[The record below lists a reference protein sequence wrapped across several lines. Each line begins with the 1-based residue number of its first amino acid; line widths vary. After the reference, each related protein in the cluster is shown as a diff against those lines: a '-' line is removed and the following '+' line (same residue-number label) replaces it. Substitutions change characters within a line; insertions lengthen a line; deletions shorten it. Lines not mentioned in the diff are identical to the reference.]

1 MKKKAYMNIFFSI
14 VSQLISI
21 LNGIIVPRLILGTFG
36 SEVNGLVNSLT
47 QFLNYITLVEGGLGS
62 VVLAALYAP
71 LANND
76 NKKINSILNAANRFF
91 KKIAYIFLIYTVV
104 LGIMYK
110 FFIQSSF
117 SSGYIFSL
125 TLILGVGLFVQYC
138 FSITY
143 KILLQADQRIYSI
156 YIVQIC
162 TSIVSF
168 ILTCII
174 IYAFPSIHIVKL
186 AGAMIYLLQ
195 PLFYSWYVKKH
206 YRIDKKVLPDN
217 EALSQRWACFG
228 QNLAYFVHNNT
239 DVVVLSIFANLKTVS
254 VYSVHLMIVTS
265 IKKLI
270 MSISNAYTP
279 IIGRCLAG
287 GDKKIAD
294 KHIEKFEFIMF
305 NISTIIFGCCTYLL
319 PTFVALYTK
328 GIKDINYH
336 QPIFA
341 ILLIL
346 AEFVYCVREPYLE
359 IVYTTGKFKETA
371 NSAYIEAGINIILS
385 VMLIGRFG
393 LIGIAC
399 GTFVGMTYRMLYQV
413 CYIKKHIVY
422 RSEKKFIKRI
432 FIAALIFIISPC
444 IVHIFDRTGS
454 GTVLLWIKNGILC
467 IIIYSIVT
475 LVLNLIIDRK
485 VTKEMIKMLKKEMN

>member
-1 MKKKAYMNIFFSI
+1 MKKKAYMNVFFSI

-21 LNGIIVPRLILGTFG
+21 LNGIVVPRLILGTFG

-76 NKKINSILNAANRFF
+76 NKKINAVLNAANKFF
-91 KKIAYIFLIYTVV
+91 KKIAYVFLVYTVI
-104 LGIMYK
+104 LGILYK
-110 FFIQSSF
+110 FFIKSNF
-117 SSGYIFSL
+117 SEGYIFSL
-125 TLILGVGLFVQYC
+125 TLILGIGLFVQYC

-143 KILLQADQRIYSI
+143 KILLQADQRIYTI

-162 TSIVSF
+162 TSLVSF
-168 ILTCII
+168 ILTFII
-174 IYAFPSIHIVKL
+174 IYFFPSIHIVKL

-206 YRIDKKVLPDN
+206 YETDKKILADKD
-217 EALSQRWACFG
+217 ALSQRWACFG

-239 DVVVLSIFANLKTVS
+239 DVVVLSIFTNLKTVS
-254 VYSVHLMIVTS
+254 VYSVHLMIVAS

-279 IIGRCLAG
+279 IIGKCLASK
-287 GDKKIAD
+287 DRKTLNQ
-294 KHIEKFEFIMF
+294 HIEKFEFIMF
-305 NISTIIFGCCTYLL
+305 NISTVIFGCCTYLL
-319 PTFVALYTK
+319 PPFVALYTK
-328 GIKDINYH
+328 GIEDINYY

-359 IVYTTGKFKETA
+359 IVYTAGKFKETA
-371 NSAYIEAGINIILS
+371 NSAYIEAGINIIIS
-385 VMLIGRFG
+385 VMLIGKFG

-399 GTFVGMTYRMLYQV
+399 GTFIGMTYRMLYQV
-413 CYIKKHIVY
+413 FYIKKNIVY
-422 RSEKKFIKRI
+422 RSEEQFAKRI
-432 FIAALIFIISPC
+432 FIAVLVFVISPF
-444 IVHIFDRTGS
+444 IVHFFDRTGS
-454 GTVLLWIKNGILC
+454 GTVLLWIKNGVLC
-467 IIIYSIVT
+467 LVIYSIVA
-475 LVLNLIIDRK
+475 LLLNLLIDSEL
-485 VTKEMIKMLKKEMN
+485 TKEMIKVVKKD

>member
-21 LNGIIVPRLILGTFG
+21 LNGIVVPRLILGTFG

-76 NKKINSILNAANRFF
+76 NKKINAVLNAANRFF
-91 KKIAYIFLIYTVV
+91 KKIAYIFLVYTVI
-104 LGIMYK
+104 LGIAYK

-117 SSGYIFSL
+117 SQEYIFSL

-143 KILLQADQRIYSI
+143 KILLQADQRIYNI

-206 YRIDKKVLPDN
+206 YKIDKKVLPDKG
-217 EALSQRWACFG
+217 ALSQRWACFG

-279 IIGRCLAG
+279 IIGRCLASN
-287 GDKKIAD
+287 DKKILD
-294 KHIEKFEFIMF
+294 KHIDKFEFIMF

-319 PTFVALYTK
+319 PAFITLYTK
-328 GIKDINYH
+328 GIKDINYY
-336 QPIFA
+336 QPMFA

-359 IVYTTGKFKETA
+359 VVYTAGKFKETA

-385 VMLIGRFG
+385 IMLIGKFG
-393 LIGIAC
+393 LVGIAC
-399 GTFVGMTYRMLYQV
+399 GTFAGMTYRMLYQV
-413 CYIKKHIVY
+413 FYIKKHIVY
-422 RSEKKFIKRI
+422 RSEKKFVKRI

-444 IVHIFDRTGS
+444 IVHLFDRTGS
-454 GTVLLWIKNGILC
+454 GTVLLWIKNGVLC
-467 IIIYSIVT
+467 IVIYSIVA
-475 LVLNLIIDRK
+475 LVLNLLIDREI
-485 VTKEMIKMLKKEMN
+485 TKEMIKMLKKS

>member
-21 LNGIIVPRLILGTFG
+21 LNGIVVPRLILGTFG

-76 NKKINSILNAANRFF
+76 NKKINAVLNAANRFF
-91 KKIAYIFLIYTVV
+91 KKIAYIFLVYTVI
-104 LGIMYK
+104 LGIAYK

-117 SSGYIFSL
+117 SQEYIFSL

-143 KILLQADQRIYSI
+143 KILLQADQRIYNI

-206 YRIDKKVLPDN
+206 YKIDKKVLPDKG
-217 EALSQRWACFG
+217 ALSQRWACFG

-265 IKKLI
+265 IKKFI

-279 IIGRCLAG
+279 IIGRCLASN
-287 GDKKIAD
+287 DKKILD
-294 KHIEKFEFIMF
+294 KHIDKFEFIMF
-305 NISTIIFGCCTYLL
+305 NISTIIFGCCMYLL
-319 PTFVALYTK
+319 PAFITLYTK
-328 GIKDINYH
+328 GIKDINYY
-336 QPIFA
+336 QPMFA

-359 IVYTTGKFKETA
+359 VVYTAGKFKETA

-385 VMLIGRFG
+385 IMLIGKFG
-393 LIGIAC
+393 LAGIAC
-399 GTFVGMTYRMLYQV
+399 GTFAGMTYRMLYQV
-413 CYIKKHIVY
+413 FYIKKHIAY
-422 RSEKKFIKRI
+422 RSEKKFVKRI

-444 IVHIFDRTGS
+444 IVHLFDRTGS
-454 GTVLLWIKNGILC
+454 GTVLLWIKNGVLC
-467 IIIYSIVT
+467 IVIYSIVA
-475 LVLNLIIDRK
+475 LVLNLLIDREI
-485 VTKEMIKMLKKEMN
+485 TKEMIKMLKKS